1 MVCSFRVNVFA
12 VLVFEFEPS
21 FRHAVNEALVV
32 AAKKGVFADSREW
45 WYRANR
51 SYGHLPFDFR

>member
-45 WYRANR
+45 
-51 SYGHLPFDFR
+51 